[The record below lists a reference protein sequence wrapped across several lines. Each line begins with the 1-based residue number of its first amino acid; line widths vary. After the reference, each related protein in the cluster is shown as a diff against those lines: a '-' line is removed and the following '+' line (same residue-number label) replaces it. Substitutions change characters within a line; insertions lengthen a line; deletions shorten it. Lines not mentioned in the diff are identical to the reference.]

1 MTDRLAGKVALI
13 SGAARGQGAAEARLF
28 VDQGAQVVLG
38 DVLPEVHDVAAEL
51 NGKRPGSAA
60 AVALDVTS
68 HDAWVGA
75 VETARRQFG
84 RLHILV
90 NTAGITSERYGGLQP
105 IETMTLE
112 AWNALLEV
120 NLTGNFLGI
129 RAAIGLLRDTAT
141 PLLATNPRASASIVN
156 ISSAQAIR
164 PSPHQANYA
173 ASKWGQRGLTKV
185 AASELGPVIRVNS
198 VHPGPID
205 TPMIH
210 DMLVSSLD
218 VLVGLQ
224 ADTPLARVGTAEE
237 VADLVLFL
245 ASEESS
251 YCTGAEFL
259 VEGGR
264 TAATVLRGER

>member
-1 MTDRLAGKVALI
+1 MAGRLAGKVALI

-28 VDQGAQVVLG
+28 VAEGARVVVG
-38 DVLPEVHDVAAEL
+38 DVLPEVRDVAVDINETT
-51 NGKRPGSAA
+51 PGAAA
-60 AVALDVTS
+60 AVLLDVTS
-68 HDAWVGA
+68 VDAWTAA
-75 VETARRQFG
+75 VDTARREFG
-84 RLHILV
+84 GLHVLV
-90 NTAGITSERYGGLQP
+90 NNAGITSERYGGLQP
-105 IETMTLE
+105 IETMSLE

-129 RAAIGLLRDTAT
+129 KAAIGLLRETAT
-141 PLLATNPRASASIVN
+141 ALLATNPRASASIVN

-164 PSPHQANYA
+164 PSPNQANYA

-264 TAATVLRGER
+264 TAATVARRDR